1 MDHKVLFDSVEVV
14 HYEEKKTPPVLIE
27 DICEKNQRLISKN
40 TASKSA
46 FATARYHLKLKF
58 KTSSENNKKRQRPT
72 VIPASTDLCPTN
84 WIFFYNLHIVCR
96 LRSLLWRM
104 KSRVG
109 VLWWARLLMG
119 RRDRHRN
126 GPPRGRAS
134 EKIKN
139 IRYIFKN
146 VCNCIPPILTT
157 QDSVLM
163 ILLISS
169 SAL

>member
-84 WIFFYNLHIVCR
+84 WIFFLQPTYCMQVAESPLKDEIQGGSIV
-96 LRSLLWRM
+96 
-104 KSRVG
+104 VG
-109 VLWWARLLMG
+109 QAADGEERQTPQ
-119 RRDRHRN
+119 RPSK
-126 GPPRGRAS
+126 GPRKR
-134 EKIKN
+134 KN
-139 IRYIFKN
+139 
-146 VCNCIPPILTT
+146 
-157 QDSVLM
+157 
-163 ILLISS
+163 
-169 SAL
+169 